1 MVDHK
6 VVSQRN
12 CRSMVELQEKLLK
25 KCNMVPDHIKPS
37 DETEVKKFFNIV
49 DREN

>member
-12 CRSMVELQEKLLK
+12 CRSMVELQENLLK
-25 KCNMVPDHIKPS
+25 KCNTEPAHIKPS
-37 DETEVKKFFNIV
+37 DEGEVKKFFNIAE
-49 DREN
+49 REN